1 MGLNFGGLIAGAM
14 KGLGEGGKVGAEYGM
29 KLDMQKQ
36 LMEAQMEKDL
46 RVDEIKRGRDVAQ
59 VGTMAEANAAAA
71 PIVARGEA
79 AALPIKTAAE
89 TTAAIDKTK
98 SLSESPDYL
107 EGTKKIQRASK
118 VVEREIAS
126 ERAAAIAG
134 RGAGGGGGGGT
145 AKAPYMKSK
154 QIDEKGNVLGIMSD
168 GSVKDLG
175 IKSGDYNK
183 QVSKLVTDMAKND
196 RKFEKL
202 PEEEKRKKAEDRLL
216 GSKGVS
222 TLDPAGLVAF
232 GKKDPNAAAARAA
245 AMRNAED

>member
-1 MGLNFGGLIAGAM
+1 MGFNFGGLIASAM
-14 KGLGEGGKVGAEYGM
+14 KGAGEGGKVGAEYGM

-36 LMEAQMEKDL
+36 LMEAQKDKDL
-46 RVDEIKRGRDVAQ
+46 AVDAIRRERDIAQ
-59 VGTMAEANAAAA
+59 VKPMAEAEAAAA
-71 PIVARGEA
+71 PIKARAEA
-79 AALPIKTAAE
+79 DAMPIKTEAE
-89 TTAAIDKTK
+89 TKAAIAKTK
-98 SLSESPDYL
+98 ALSEDPDYL
-107 EGTKKIQRASK
+107 KGTEKIQRSSK
-118 VVEREIAS
+118 VVEREIAT
-126 ERAAAIAG
+126 ERANAIAG
-134 RGAGGGGGGGT
+134 RGTGGGGGT

-183 QVSKLVTDMAKND
+183 QVSKLVNDMAKENVSFG
-196 RKFEKL
+196 RLSET
-202 PEEEKRKKAEDRLL
+202 EKRKKAEDRLL
-216 GSKGVS
+216 GSKGIS